1 VTVNRFDNAI
11 RSLLVS
17 KKWSYFDS
25 QDFLI
30 RPEYFYD
37 AVHFTPLGSEVMAQG
52 IFQIIKD
59 NVPQSIKSPDENL
72 DYIK

>member
-1 VTVNRFDNAI
+1 
-11 RSLLVS
+11 VS

-52 IFQIIKD
+52 VFETIRD
-59 NVPQSIKSPDENL
+59 NMSWSGKFP
-72 DYIK
+72 